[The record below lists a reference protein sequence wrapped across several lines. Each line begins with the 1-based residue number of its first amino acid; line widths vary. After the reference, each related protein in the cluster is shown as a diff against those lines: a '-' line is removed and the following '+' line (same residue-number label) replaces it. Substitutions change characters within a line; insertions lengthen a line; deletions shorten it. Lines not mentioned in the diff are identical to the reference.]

1 MPAQGGG
8 LPTFQLVTH
17 TQPRPRLGSLS
28 QIERHLICPEPVE
41 RPLRPAV
48 VISLDRRA
56 QSANTNT
63 LRPAVRSPAPARII
77 FAFPSRCFASALH
90 IAASL
95 RKTSRAQAAAPFV
108 RYFNELDLSPLLH
121 THSPSPTSTSQASST
136 SPTLFIPHS
145 PFPNKYITPIIMH
158 ASLAAT
164 ACALMLG

>member
-8 LPTFQLVTH
+8 LPTLKLWTH
-17 TQPRPRLGSLS
+17 AWLLPRLRSLFQVKS
-28 QIERHLICPEPVE
+28 HFICPEPVE
-41 RPLRPAV
+41 RPLRPAT
-48 VISLDRRA
+48 VILRDRRA
-56 QSANTNT
+56 QSANT
-63 LRPAVRSPAPARII
+63 LSPAVRPPCPPRITS
-77 FAFPSRCFASALH
+77 AFPSRCFASALH